1 MFSINHVNNY
11 INCILLICLMN
22 YIYFFLFIYLF
33 QNENHYYFIF
43 YHNDEY
49 H

>member
-11 INCILLICLMN
+11 INYILICLVN
-22 YIYFFLFIYLF
+22 YIYFVSFIYLF
-33 QNENHYYFIF
+33 QNENQYHCIF